1 MFTTCCASRVAF
13 ALGLLCLFFPSR
25 SQAQSEGKTVLQ
37 KKREVEERK
46 LQLIQAQRKLA
57 QSSADLA
64 LAEGNRDREIT
75 ELTTALD
82 FYQSEAQWLRDHAN
96 WFCDPRDLMTENQWE
111 KAKVSARLAK
121 LRGDSR
127 ALVAECKKIVGFHEQ
142 DLKRVEQL
150 AQVGAIKSEEKS
162 AAAKGLA
169 EARRQL
175 TAAEKHAMEQ
185 EKKRPTPL
193 GRPEK
198 GTEDHSNRR
207 TQHDQSGE
215 NAPTE
220 GH

>member
-1 MFTTCCASRVAF
+1 MFTTSCASRVVL
-13 ALGLLCLFFPSR
+13 ALGLSCLFCPSR
-25 SQAQSEGKTVLQ
+25 SQAQPEEKTVLQ
-37 KKREVEERK
+37 RRREVEERK

-75 ELTTALD
+75 ELTTALS

-111 KAKVSARLAK
+111 KAKVAARLAR

-150 AQVGAIKSEEKS
+150 AQMGAIKSEEKS

-175 TAAEKHAMEQ
+175 MAAEKRTMEQ
-185 EKKRPTPL
+185 EKN
-193 GRPEK
+193 
-198 GTEDHSNRR
+198 H
-207 TQHDQSGE
+207 
-215 NAPTE
+215 AP
-220 GH
+220 H

>member
-1 MFTTCCASRVAF
+1 MFITSAIRVD
-13 ALGLLCLFFPSR
+13 LGCGLLFLLATSPSE
-25 SQAQSEGKTVLQ
+25 AQSEGKTVLQ

-111 KAKVSARLAK
+111 KAKVAARLAR

-150 AQVGAIKSEEKS
+150 AQMGAIKSEEKS

-175 TAAEKHAMEQ
+175 MAAEKRTMEQ
-185 EKKRPTPL
+185 EKN
-193 GRPEK
+193 
-198 GTEDHSNRR
+198 H
-207 TQHDQSGE
+207 
-215 NAPTE
+215 AP
-220 GH
+220 H